1 MLRVVIVDDHEVVR
15 MGLRLALED
24 VDTVSIV
31 GEAASATE
39 ALTICKA
46 LRPDIVIMDIRMPD
60 GSGIDACREIVSAL
74 PETRVIMLTSFA
86 DDDLIADAIQAGAVG
101 YVLKRGGT
109 AELLQALE
117 AVRQGAALLDPA
129 VTRRVLAM
137 MRQKDKAVHVF
148 RDLTGRELEVLS
160 LISQGKT
167 NAEIAEAFVLS
178 EKTIRNHV
186 SSILDKLV
194 LTNRVE
200 AATFAVR
207 HHLKEYLN
215 ERGREGTGG

>member
-1 MLRVVIVDDHEVVR
+1 MNTVRVVVVDDHEVVR

-24 VDTVSIV
+24 VDYVSII
-31 GEAASATE
+31 GEAASSQE
-39 ALTICKA
+39 ALAVCKTQ
-46 LRPDIVIMDIRMPD
+46 RPDIVIMDIRMPD
-60 GSGIDACREIVSAL
+60 GSGIDACREIMAAL

-117 AVRQGAALLDPA
+117 AVRQGAALLDPD

-137 MRQKDKAVHVF
+137 MRRKDKNTNPF
-148 RDLTGRELEVLS
+148 RDLTGREREVLS
-160 LISQGKT
+160 LLTQGKT

-178 EKTIRNHV
+178 EKTVRNHV
-186 SSILDKLV
+186 SSILDKLG
-194 LTNRVE
+194 LANRVE
-200 AATFAVR
+200 AATFAVQHR
-207 HHLKEYLN
+207 LQDYLRN
-215 ERGREGTGG
+215 GD